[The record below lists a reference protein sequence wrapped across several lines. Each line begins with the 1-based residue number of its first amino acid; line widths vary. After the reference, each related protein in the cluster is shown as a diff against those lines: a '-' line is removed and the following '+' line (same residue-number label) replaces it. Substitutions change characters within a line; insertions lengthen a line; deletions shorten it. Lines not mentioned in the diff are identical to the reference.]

1 MPSMDDTMLAPLL
14 TITLRTLWICGSAL
28 ILALLVG
35 VPIGIALGSRQFVS
49 RGLLVSSVN
58 AGMGAPPVVVGLIGS
73 ILLARSGPLGELELI
88 YTPYAMILT
97 STAIALPLVIGLT
110 LAAVGSLDAEWD
122 LQVRTLGIG
131 RRWRI
136 WLLVREIRMG
146 LLAAIIAAM
155 GGILSEVGAVRMVGG
170 NIEGET
176 RVLTTAIMMHT
187 SMGEYEEAL
196 GQAAVL
202 VGNMLVLAGLLT
214 WIQQSGRSRG

>member
-1 MPSMDDTMLAPLL
+1 MSGEEIQLLAE
-14 TITLRTLWICGSAL
+14 ITFRTLWVCGSAL
-28 ILALLVG
+28 VLALLVG
-35 VPIGIALGSRQFVS
+35 VPVGIILGSRRFVA

-73 ILLARSGPLGELELI
+73 ILLARSGPFGGYDLL

-110 LAAVGSLDAEWD
+110 LASVGSLDEEWD

-131 RRWRI
+131 RGWRL

-146 LLAAIIAAM
+146 LLAAVIAAM
-155 GGILSEVGAVRMVGG
+155 GGILSEVGAVNMVGG
-170 NIEGET
+170 NIAGET

-187 SMGEYEEAL
+187 SMGEYEVAL
-196 GQAAVL
+196 SQAAVL
-202 VGNMLVLAGLLT
+202 SGNMLLLAGLLT
-214 WIQQSGRSRG
+214 WIQQSGRAR

>member
-1 MPSMDDTMLAPLL
+1 MSADEIRMLVE
-14 TITLRTLWICGSAL
+14 ITLRTLWVCGAAL
-28 ILALLVG
+28 LLALLVG
-35 VPIGIALGSRQFVS
+35 VPIGIVLGSRRFMA
-49 RGLLVSSVN
+49 RGLLISSVN
-58 AGMGAPPVVVGLIGS
+58 AGMGAPPVVVGLIGA
-73 ILLARSGPLGELELI
+73 ILMARSGPFGGFDLL

-97 STAIALPLVIGLT
+97 STAIALPLVVGLT
-110 LAAVGSLDAEWD
+110 LAAVASLDEEWE
-122 LQVRTLGIG
+122 LQVRTLGIP

-146 LLAAIIAAM
+146 LLAAVIAAL
-155 GGILSEVGAVRMVGG
+155 GGILSEVGAVNMVGG

-187 SMGEYEEAL
+187 SMGEYEVAL

-214 WIQQSGRSRG
+214 WIQQSGRTR

>member
-1 MPSMDDTMLAPLL
+1 MAAEELQTLAE
-14 TITLRTLWICGSAL
+14 ITLRTLWVCGAAL
-28 ILALLVG
+28 ILALAAG
-35 VPIGIALGSRQFVS
+35 IPIGIALGSRRFLA

-58 AGMGAPPVVVGLIGS
+58 AGMGAPPVVIGLIGS
-73 ILLARSGPLGELELI
+73 ILMARSGPFGGFDLL

-110 LAAVGSLDAEWD
+110 LAAVGSLDEEWD
-122 LQVRTLGIG
+122 LQVRTLGIP

-146 LLAAIIAAM
+146 LLAAVIAAL
-155 GGILSEVGAVRMVGG
+155 GGILSEVGAVNMVGG

-187 SMGEYEEAL
+187 SMGEYEIAL

-202 VGNMLVLAGLLT
+202 VGNMLLLAGLLT
-214 WIQQSGRSRG
+214 WIQQSGRPR